1 MEVDFAKNRVIQ
13 KRNDRIRK
21 TATDK
26 HKFPHFSSAKKES
39 RVGAEHTACGT
50 WRRRGMEGEGE
61 EEEGGV
67 CVAYPLRPLKP
78 FHNTI
83 ASVNSLS

>member
-50 WRRRGMEGEGE
+50 WPRAAVGWRGREG
-61 EEEGGV
+61 V
-67 CVAYPLRPLKP
+67 SVAAVE
-78 FHNTI
+78 TV
-83 ASVNSLS
+83 S